1 MDQDSQTQLE
11 VRPNNPDSE
20 EKPEIEIFRKSD
32 AFNSMGVIRDYIF
45 KNFEGIFIL
54 LILISVSLINYL
66 IYSKVAFLNF
76 YFLPILTAG
85 YFLGKKTAVLGAF
98 FATLMIWVFV
108 LVDKEKYLVQTGEFD
123 LYFNLIVWGGFL
135 ILSAWWIGSLSER
148 FRLEL
153 KNNKKLQSD
162 LAREKNLLKISN
174 DELSKHTDNLALQ
187 VAERTN
193 ELERSHR
200 TIETL
205 KTKVEDT
212 LFSVMDGNVARMMIE
227 GKLRTEKRRISVLF
241 SDLKDFTSY
250 SDSHPP
256 EQVVD
261 ELNTYLNKM
270 EKSIIKYFGHIDK
283 YMGDGIM
290 VEFGA
295 PINYQMHS
303 LMAVLAALDMQ
314 NGLKA
319 LNTDWE
325 MRIGIATGPSVIG
338 LFGSK
343 RKSYSCIGDTANL
356 ASRLENICDPGGVFI
371 DEETYTDVKP
381 HILAAQVNNFAG
393 QRSSDEALEKK
404 IKKLEADLEKSPDDL
419 DNLNALGNAFFEM
432 KAATAA
438 IDCFQKVLK
447 LDPDNTKAKLGFAD
461 ANLKKEEFEKIAI
474 KGKKNRMSVYRVIG
488 LIDNTLNRSKIPEIF
503 YEKYNEIAPK
513 INIPDEVILPI
524 ESIDGRV
531 GHGKMVATIACAMAD
546 EMELSL
552 EEKENLLI
560 AAFLHDIGNAII
572 PSELLDNNRKLTPA
586 EYEIFKK
593 HPLESCRLIRRMG
606 YQSESLLEMVAA
618 HHERWNGSGYP
629 KGLKGEEI
637 PLGGRILAV
646 ADTFDA
652 MTSKRL
658 YAETWEYK
666 SAIREIEKET
676 QLGLYDPRC
685 LEVLK
690 ELFGVEDQ

>member
-1 MDQDSQTQLE
+1 MMNQDSQAQLE
-11 VRPNNPDSE
+11 VQPNNKLSE
-20 EKPEIEIFRKSD
+20 TEPEIEIIRKSD
-32 AFNSMGVIRDYIF
+32 AFSSMGVFRDYIF

-54 LILISVSLINYL
+54 LILISVSLINYF

-76 YFLPILTAG
+76 YFLPIMIAG

-108 LVDKEKYLVQTGEFD
+108 LADKENYLVQTGEFD

-135 ILSAWWIGSLSER
+135 ILSGWGVGSLSER

-153 KNNKKLQSD
+153 KNNKNLQSD

-174 DELSKHTDNLALQ
+174 EELNKHTDKLELQ
-187 VAERTN
+187 VAQRTH

-250 SDSHPP
+250 SDTHPP

-261 ELNTYLNKM
+261 ELNTYLHEM

-303 LMAVLAALDMQ
+303 LMAILAGLDMQ
-314 NGLKA
+314 RCLKA
-319 LNTDWE
+319 LNTNWE

-356 ASRLENICDPGGVFI
+356 ASRLENICDSGGVFI
-371 DEETYTDVKP
+371 DEETYSDVKP
-381 HILAAQVNNFAG
+381 YVLAAQVSNFSG

-404 IKKLEADLEKSPDDL
+404 IKRLEADLTKTPDDI
-419 DNLNALGNAFFEM
+419 DKLNALGNALFET
-432 KAATAA
+432 KSASAA
-438 IDCFQKVLK
+438 IDCYQKVLK
-447 LDPDNTKAKLGFAD
+447 LDPENTKARLGFAD

-474 KGKKNRMSVYRVIG
+474 KGKKDRMAVYRVVG
-488 LIDNTLNRSKIPEIF
+488 LVDNMLNRSKIPEAF
-503 YEKYNEIAPK
+503 YDKYNGIALK
-513 INIPDEVILPI
+513 LNIPDEVILPI

-531 GHGKMVATIACAMAD
+531 GHGKMVANIAYAIAD
-546 EMELSL
+546 VMELSL
-552 EEKENLLI
+552 KEKENILI
-560 AAFLHDIGNAII
+560 AAFLHDIGNAVI
-572 PSELLDNNRKLTPA
+572 PPELLDNNRKLTPS

-593 HPLESCRLIRRMG
+593 HPTESCRLIQQMG
-606 YQSESLLEMVAA
+606 YRSESLLEIVAT
-618 HHERWNGSGYP
+618 HHERWDGSGYP
-629 KGLKGEEI
+629 DGLKGEEI

-646 ADTFDA
+646 ADTLDA

-676 QLGLYDPRC
+676 EIGLYDPRC

-690 ELFGVEDQ
+690 GLFEV